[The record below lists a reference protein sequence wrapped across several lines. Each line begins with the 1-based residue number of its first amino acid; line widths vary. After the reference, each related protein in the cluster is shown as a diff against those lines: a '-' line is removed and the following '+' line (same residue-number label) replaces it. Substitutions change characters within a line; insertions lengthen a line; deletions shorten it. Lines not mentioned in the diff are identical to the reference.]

1 MNALLTS
8 IGYQHWVLPALL
20 LIPLLGAAAIWIHG
34 AMNERPAPAPGE
46 PREDEVATGTAS
58 APRMLALGTFVV
70 EFIVSLGLWWSFDPA
85 NIAWQSVTDWAWIPS
100 WGIRFTIG
108 VDGIAVMMVL
118 LTTFI
123 MLLSVG
129 GSWTSIR
136 ARTHSYYALLLVLT
150 TGMLGVFLALD
161 LFLFYTMWEVMLI
174 PMYFIVGIWGG
185 ERRIYASLK
194 FFLYTMIG
202 SLLMLV
208 AIVYLGLASRDAITG
223 LPNFNYDYVL
233 AHASITPTAA
243 KWLFGAFFLAFAV
256 KVPMFPFH
264 TWLPDAHVEA
274 PTAGS
279 VVLASIML

>member
-1 MNALLTS
+1 MNAFLSS
-8 IGYQHWVLPALL
+8 IGYNSWVLPALL
-20 LIPLLGAAAIWIHG
+20 LIPLLGAAAIWIRG
-34 AMNERPAPAPGE
+34 AMVDLPADA
-46 PREDEVATGTAS
+46 DEFAS
-58 APRMLALGTFVV
+58 GAGAAARWIALIAFAA

-85 NIAWQSVTDWAWIPS
+85 NAAWQSSVDCPWIPS
-100 WGIRFTIG
+100 LGIRFTIG

-161 LFLFYTMWEVMLI
+161 LFLFYVMWEVMLI

-185 ERRIYASLK
+185 ERRIYASIK
-194 FFLYTMIG
+194 FFIYTMVG

-208 AIVYLGLASRDAITG
+208 AIVYLGLQTRD
-223 LPNFNYDYVL
+223 P
-233 AHASITPTAA
+233 
-243 KWLFGAFFLAFAV
+243 
-256 KVPMFPFH
+256 
-264 TWLPDAHVEA
+264 
-274 PTAGS
+274 
-279 VVLASIML
+279 